1 MLCIVWE
8 SLHSNRE
15 NLGNCIENPGKNVKE
30 NPATCYLGIVKIDQM
45 VSIHIVNLALLKTL
59 TSLSSKKKDYC
70 FYSLKAKQIIEST

>member
-45 VSIHIVNLALLKTL
+45 VSIHSVNLALLKTL
-59 TSLSSKKKDYC
+59 TSLSSKKKRLL
-70 FYSLKAKQIIEST
+70 FLLIKSKTNH

>member
-8 SLHSNRE
+8 SLHSNGE

-45 VSIHIVNLALLKTL
+45 VSIHSVNLALLKTL
-59 TSLSSKKKDYC
+59 TSLSSKKKRLL
-70 FYSLKAKQIIEST
+70 FLLIKSKTNH